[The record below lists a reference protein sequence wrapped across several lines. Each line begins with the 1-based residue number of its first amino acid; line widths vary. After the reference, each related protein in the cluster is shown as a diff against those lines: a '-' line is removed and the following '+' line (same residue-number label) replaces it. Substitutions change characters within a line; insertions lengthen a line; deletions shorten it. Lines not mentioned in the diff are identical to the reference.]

1 MMLKLFKSIFNKR
14 PIQFVAPSGYMP
26 QAQTK
31 LSAGYDVKAKKN
43 YKLIKG
49 EKALIG
55 TNVAIKKCSKDYYLE
70 LHPRSSLRAKL
81 GCEGIGV
88 IDSDYRKE
96 IMMIVIPDKDY
107 IINRGERIAQLIP
120 KRVLRVTN
128 CEVKQEA
135 RTGGIGSTDT
145 KKEVK

>member
-1 MMLKLFKSIFNKR
+1 MLMFSLFKSIFNKR
-14 PIQFVAPSGYMP
+14 PILFTAPSGFMP

-43 YKLIKG
+43 YKLVKG
-49 EKALIG
+49 VKSLIG
-55 TNVAIKKCSKDYYLE
+55 TNVKIRSCSKDYYLE
-70 LHPRSSLRAKL
+70 LHPRSSLRAL
-81 GCEGIGV
+81 IGCEGVGV

-120 KRVLRVTN
+120 KKVLRVTN
-128 CEVKQEA
+128 CEIKQNT
-135 RTGGIGSTDT
+135 RTGGIGSSG
-145 KKEVK
+145 K